1 MASNYPRITSNL
13 KISEFPEMADC
24 LYEAF
29 QRDTFA
35 GSQKRWELL
44 ELIQKQSQAKQDKF
58 WKFYDA
64 FVAEKVGA

>member
-1 MASNYPRITSNL
+1 MASNFPRITSNV
-13 KISEFPEMADC
+13 KIAEFPEMADA
-24 LYEAF
+24 LYAAF
-29 QRDTFA
+29 NSDTFY

-64 FVAEKVGA
+64 FVLEMEAK